1 MRKNFE
7 RTLSSLEEVFL
18 FLDDFAA
25 DNKLDPATLFNLRL
39 VVEELFTNIIKYSTH
54 SRKKIIIDISLSE
67 AVLVLQLF
75 DKNGQPFDPDRSPT
89 YDIQQSLEERPIGK
103 LGLHLVKNL
112 VDDIRCDY
120 KNGQSTITVTKKLKG

>member
-7 RTLSSLEEVFL
+7 RTLSSLEDVFL